1 MSRAQIRRRLALAFM
16 SAGGMLCP
24 WPQFNIRLGSPADDL
39 EALRSDWRA
48 VGNDLRKALQTRPQ
62 GTRCRVCGAPTDERT
77 LCEACRDDQ
86 ISQEEHD
93 HEERMRRYEL

>member
-1 MSRAQIRRRLALAFM
+1 MTAPTPDPVF
-16 SAGGMLCP
+16 
-24 WPQFNIRLGSPADDL
+24 
-39 EALRSDWRA
+39 
-48 VGNDLRKALQTRPQ
+48 
-62 GTRCRVCGAPTDERT
+62 TRCRVCGAPTDERT